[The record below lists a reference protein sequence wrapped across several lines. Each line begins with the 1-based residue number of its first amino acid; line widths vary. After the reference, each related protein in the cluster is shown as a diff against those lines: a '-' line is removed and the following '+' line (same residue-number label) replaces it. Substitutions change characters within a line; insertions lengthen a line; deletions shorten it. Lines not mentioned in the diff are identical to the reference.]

1 MVHLPHRTLGTDC
14 ARGRYDG
21 QEQER
26 ERAHVGTKSWYN
38 MSMEQISATEF
49 KANCLA
55 VVQRVQK
62 TGKPIEITRYGK
74 AVAEIVPVRPKAR
87 NKSWIGSMA
96 GTGEILGDI
105 ISPAIPESDWDMLKP
120 ARRRK

>member
-1 MVHLPHRTLGTDC
+1 MLCQDF
-14 ARGRYDG
+14 
-21 QEQER
+21 
-26 ERAHVGTKSWYN
+26 WYN
-38 MSMEQISATEF
+38 MNMEQISATEF

-87 NKSWIGSMA
+87 KKSWLGSMA
-96 GTGEILGDI
+96 GTVVILGDI
-105 ISPAIPESDWDMLKP
+105 VGPSTDESEWDALKP
-120 ARRRK
+120 GPPSL

>member
-1 MVHLPHRTLGTDC
+1 MLYQHL
-14 ARGRYDG
+14 
-21 QEQER
+21 
-26 ERAHVGTKSWYN
+26 WYN
-38 MSMEQISATEF
+38 INMEQISATEF

-74 AVAEIVPVRPKAR
+74 PVAEIVPSRPKAGK
-87 NKSWIGSMA
+87 KSWIGSMA

-105 ISPAIPESDWDMLKP
+105 ITPAIPESDWDMLKP
-120 ARRRK
+120 ARRNK